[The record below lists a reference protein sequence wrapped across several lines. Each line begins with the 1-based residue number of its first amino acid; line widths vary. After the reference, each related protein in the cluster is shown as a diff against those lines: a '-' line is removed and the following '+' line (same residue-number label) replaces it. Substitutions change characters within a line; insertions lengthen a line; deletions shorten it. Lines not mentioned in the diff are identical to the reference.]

1 VSAPVGRSHL
11 SHSRQIDR
19 QTDTQR
25 GGWPSVFALTDRGL
39 CIRGSTRRHHPSSL
53 LLPPV
58 AVVMM
63 MRTLARR
70 CLAAPQVRFPHTH
83 THRQTDG
90 LATGRRLTLTIGAC
104 PLYACDQRV
113 ASRVSSGPSVAA
125 ARFLAAPTSLR
136 LSSVA
141 GVNASPAVSSP
152 AGAQRNYVEWST
164 SSNNLSSWTE
174 HESLR
179 AWVLDRIRML
189 QPARVHLCDGSEQEN
204 QEMLTSMVHNG
215 SLIPVNPK
223 IRPNSYVAR
232 STTSDGQA
240 HRQYNTYDQRPH
252 PFTQKSAPPRPE
264 LFIRCLTM
272 IGLTVE
278 GHGFRT

>member
-1 VSAPVGRSHL
+1 
-11 SHSRQIDR
+11 
-19 QTDTQR
+19 
-25 GGWPSVFALTDRGL
+25 
-39 CIRGSTRRHHPSSL
+39 
-53 LLPPV
+53 
-58 AVVMM
+58 MM

-70 CLAAPQVRFPHTH
+70 CLAAPQVRFTH

-90 LATGRRLTLTIGAC
+90 LATGRLLTLTIAAYPL
-104 PLYACDQRV
+104 PLYARDQRA
-113 ASRVSSGPSVAA
+113 ASRVSSGPSVAV

-136 LSSVA
+136 LSGVA
-141 GVNASPAVSSP
+141 GVSASPAVSSP

-240 HRQYNTYDQRPH
+240 HRQHSTYDQRPVTVPH
-252 PFTQKSAPPRPE
+252 PRPKISVSTTGA
-264 LFIRCLTM
+264 FHTM
-272 IGLTVE
+272 LNND
-278 GHGFRT
+278 RTDS